1 MGSEVGSV
9 TSDVAALKR
18 GDEEAVR
25 RLWDRYFPLIVKL
38 ARKRFRANR
47 RGAVAEGPTDAAAL
61 AFHQLCDEIA
71 QQSASISAPNREEFF
86 RNLANRTRSRVID
99 ILRRESAAKRGGLLN
114 IDGEMSFEEF
124 ASAIQ
129 TPAHLVIDRDDCDR
143 FLESLNDEV
152 LRKIVQL
159 RQEDYTIAEISEH
172 LNCSEAT
179 VNRKMKRIREL
190 WEERRRVRSG
200 RPAGP

>member
-1 MGSEVGSV
+1 MGSDVGNI

-18 GDEEAVR
+18 GDEEAIR

-38 ARKRFRANR
+38 ARKRFRAER
-47 RGAVAEGPTDAAAL
+47 QGDGVEGPTDAAAL
-61 AFHQLCDEIA
+61 AFHELCVEIA
-71 QQSASISAPNREEFF
+71 QQSASINAPNREEFF

-124 ASAIQ
+124 VSAIQ
-129 TPAHLVIDRDDCDR
+129 TPAQLVIGRDDCDR

-159 RQEDYTIAEISEH
+159 RLEDYTIAEISER
-172 LNCSEAT
+172 LNCCVAT
-179 VNRKMKRIREL
+179 VNRKMERIREL
-190 WEERRRVRSG
+190 WEERRRVHSG